1 MRVVIVRSVEERMKD
16 AFLVVHGTR
25 RMAGD
30 ERIKVGV
37 ESGYSYGRNDANGGV
52 DMRNEINHDL
62 QLVSFCPNAQRHR

>member
-1 MRVVIVRSVEERMKD
+1 MVIVRSVEERMKD
-16 AFLVVHGTR
+16 AFLVVHAWRAIVTG
-25 RMAGD
+25 
-30 ERIKVGV
+30 ERIRVGV